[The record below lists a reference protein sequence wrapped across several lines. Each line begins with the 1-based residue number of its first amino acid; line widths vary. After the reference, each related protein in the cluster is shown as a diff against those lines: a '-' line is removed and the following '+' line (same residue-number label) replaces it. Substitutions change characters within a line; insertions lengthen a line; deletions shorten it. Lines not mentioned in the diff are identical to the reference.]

1 MKRTSFEKRTW
12 NIKAAIFDLDGT
24 ILDSSHIWFKID
36 AEMLLSRN
44 IPLEPDYIDTVLPMD
59 FRQAAE
65 YTIKR
70 FNLKESVEDIL
81 NECNQTA
88 IEEYAHNVKL
98 KPYAKEFIEYLYK
111 RNMKL
116 SIVTFLPDKLSIPA
130 LKNNDIYQYFF
141 KIYSASDIPNGKES
155 PEIYLKAAEEM
166 NINPKNCILF
176 DDVSTGIKGGLAAG
190 MYPVG
195 VYDKGSPKEKQ
206 KIIEMGIPFING
218 FDDLSQLFVW

>member
-116 SIVTFLPDKLSIPA
+116 SIVTFLPDELSIPA

-218 FDDLSQLFVW
+218 FDDLSQLFMW

>member
-1 MKRTSFEKRTW
+1 MKRTW

-81 NECNQTA
+81 N
-88 IEEYAHNVKL
+88 
-98 KPYAKEFIEYLYK
+98 
-111 RNMKL
+111 
-116 SIVTFLPDKLSIPA
+116 
-130 LKNNDIYQYFF
+130 
-141 KIYSASDIPNGKES
+141 
-155 PEIYLKAAEEM
+155 
-166 NINPKNCILF
+166 
-176 DDVSTGIKGGLAAG
+176 
-190 MYPVG
+190 
-195 VYDKGSPKEKQ
+195 
-206 KIIEMGIPFING
+206 
-218 FDDLSQLFVW
+218 